1 MNNHLV
7 RCVQS
12 SREGEEGQEGQED
25 EREEIRGEKRYLN
38 SGGEKVYPLRMG

>member
-12 SREGEEGQEGQED
+12 SREGEEGQEED
-25 EREEIRGEKRYLN
+25 EREKIRGEKRYLN